1 MGLSVPRSRRVWSYL
16 AGAAILTAAGL
27 TAFAQSGTAQRAP
40 ARPAAAREAD
50 ARPLRVLFLGHDQ
63 AQPHP
68 SPAMYPLLASPL
80 ARRGIQLT
88 HVLTPAEAL
97 MPEKLAHYDALMIYG
112 NHTTID
118 ARTGEGAAGRSSRA
132 ARAGGDPLRVGHVPR
147 ARQPYI
153 SLVGG
158 EFQRHGTGEF
168 TAEIVKPNH
177 PDHAGV
183 EAVQHVGRDLRAHEA
198 QHRPTARC

>member
-97 MPEKLAHYDALMIYG
+97 TPEKLAHYDALMIYG
-112 NHTTID
+112 NHETPD
-118 ARTGEGAAGRSSRA
+118 ARTGESAPGVRRERQGP
-132 ARAGGDPLRVGHVPR
+132 GGDPFRVGHVHELGAVHRDGRR
-147 ARQPYI
+147 AIPAA
-153 SLVGG
+153 
-158 EFQRHGTGEF
+158 RHRRVHRRDRP
-168 TAEIVKPNH
+168 AEPSR
-177 PDHAGV
+177 HAGV
-183 EAVQHVGRDLRAHEA
+183 EAVQHRGTRPTCTRSTT
-198 QHRPTARC
+198 RPTARC